1 MTTPTGSDYVTRAR
15 AILATIGGI
24 GTDVT
29 AGADLT
35 STPGYEVFLKSG
47 SHQYR
52 GRHSRAVAR
61 VLSMRVYYTLVD
73 GDMSKEAPIR
83 TARAAVEAAIE
94 SYVDTVFDHI
104 NLSLN
109 DGGLALTGDAAD
121 SLGLMPY
128 NGRVYYGFDIDLDIT
143 YQRS

>member
-1 MTTPTGSDYVTRAR
+1 MPTPTGSDYVTRAR
-15 AILATIGGI
+15 AILATVSGI

-29 AGADLT
+29 TGVDLT
-35 STPGYEVFLKSG
+35 TAPGYEVFLKSG
-47 SHQYR
+47 SHMYQ
-52 GRHSRAVAR
+52 GRHNRRIQR
-61 VLSMRVYYTLVD
+61 VLSIRVYHTLVD

-83 TARAAVEAAIE
+83 TARTAAETALE
-94 SYVDTVFDHI
+94 TYVDTIFDHI

-109 DGGLALTGDAAD
+109 DGGLAITGDAAD